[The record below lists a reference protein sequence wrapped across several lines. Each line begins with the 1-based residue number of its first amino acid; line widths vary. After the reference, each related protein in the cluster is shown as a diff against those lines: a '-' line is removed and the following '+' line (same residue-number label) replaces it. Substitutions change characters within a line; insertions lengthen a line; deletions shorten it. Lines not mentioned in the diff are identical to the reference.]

1 MRLASWVILVW
12 LGQVS
17 LAAAV
22 TVQNVRIW
30 ATPDTTRVVLD
41 LSAPVKDDVQMLS
54 DPFRVVL
61 DLHDAKM
68 SAHLTQPSAE
78 DKFLEGLHQDRHG
91 KDLRIVLDLKKF
103 SRSKTFQLPP
113 NSKYGHRLV
122 LDLFDGKSDSRIPAP
137 TAADNDKSGVAMR
150 DVVVVI
156 DPGHGGID
164 PGARGPDGT
173 CEKNVVL
180 KMAKDLAVIVN
191 HHRGMRAV
199 LTRTGDYYLTLR
211 KRVEIA
217 RKARADLF
225 VSIHADSYR
234 DPHVS
239 GSSVYVLS
247 EHGASSVHARW
258 LAQNEN
264 AADLIGGVSLDDKS
278 NVLASVLLDL
288 SQTGAIE
295 ASINLAKR
303 VLHSLQDI
311 GRIHRDRVE
320 SAAFAVLKA
329 PDIPSILVETAY
341 ISNPKEERLLR
352 SHSHQEQIARAIFD
366 GVRSYL
372 SVKAPAGTLLAAR
385 KHVIARG
392 DTLSGIAQEYQVSVK
407 SIRDVNDLDGNLIH
421 TGQVL
426 TIPNA
431 SGS

>member
-1 MRLASWVILVW
+1 
-12 LGQVS
+12 
-17 LAAAV
+17 
-22 TVQNVRIW
+22 
-30 ATPDTTRVVLD
+30 
-41 LSAPVKDDVQMLS
+41 
-54 DPFRVVL
+54 
-61 DLHDAKM
+61 
-68 SAHLTQPSAE
+68 
-78 DKFLEGLHQDRHG
+78 
-91 KDLRIVLDLKKF
+91 
-103 SRSKTFQLPP
+103 
-113 NSKYGHRLV
+113 
-122 LDLFDGKSDSRIPAP
+122 
-137 TAADNDKSGVAMR
+137 
-150 DVVVVI
+150 
-156 DPGHGGID
+156 
-164 PGARGPDGT
+164 
-173 CEKNVVL
+173 
-180 KMAKDLAVIVN
+180 MAKDLAALIN
-191 HHRGMRAV
+191 HQRGMRAV

-295 ASINLAKR
+295 SSINLARR
-303 VLHSLQDI
+303 VLHGLSDI

-341 ISNPKEERLLR
+341 ISNPKEEKLLR

-366 GVRSYL
+366 GVSSYL
-372 SVKAPAGTLLAAR
+372 AVKAPPGTLLAAR

-392 DTLSGIAQEYQVSVK
+392 DTLSGIAQEYQVSVQ
-407 SIRDVNDLDGNLIH
+407 SIRDVNGLDGNLIH
-421 TGQVL
+421 TGEVL
-426 TIPNA
+426 TIPDS